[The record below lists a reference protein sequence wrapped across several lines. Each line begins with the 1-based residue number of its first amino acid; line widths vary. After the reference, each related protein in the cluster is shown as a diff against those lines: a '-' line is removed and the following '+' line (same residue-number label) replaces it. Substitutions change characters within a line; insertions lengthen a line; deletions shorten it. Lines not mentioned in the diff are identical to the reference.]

1 MAAATTGRSEGS
13 GWLNFAATMFAVIG
27 CFNLIDGIAAAA
39 KDDLF
44 ADEALVV
51 GSLVMWGFLMIVI
64 GALQLYTSY
73 ALFKRTD
80 LGNVLGV
87 FLCGIS
93 LVAQLFLLP
102 AFPVWGVVIMAVDLV
117 LIYALTVHGYAFG

>member
-1 MAAATTGRSEGS
+1 MR
-13 GWLNFAATMFAVIG
+13 
-27 CFNLIDGIAAAA
+27 
-39 KDDLF
+39 
-44 ADEALVV
+44 
-51 GSLVMWGFLMIVI
+51 
-64 GALQLYTSY
+64 
-73 ALFKRTD
+73 KRTD

>member
-1 MAAATTGRSEGS
+1 
-13 GWLNFAATMFAVIG
+13 
-27 CFNLIDGIAAAA
+27 
-39 KDDLF
+39 
-44 ADEALVV
+44 
-51 GSLVMWGFLMIVI
+51 MIVI
-64 GALQLYTSY
+64 GESKIEEQLEKAITR
-73 ALFKRTD
+73 ANKLIEKRTD

-117 LIYALTVHGYAFG
+117 LIYTLTVHGYAFG